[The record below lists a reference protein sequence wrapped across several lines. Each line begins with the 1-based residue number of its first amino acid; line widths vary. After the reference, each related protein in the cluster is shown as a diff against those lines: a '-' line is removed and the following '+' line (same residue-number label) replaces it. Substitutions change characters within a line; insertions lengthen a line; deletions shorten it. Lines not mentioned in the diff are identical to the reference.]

1 MIISSGRPDAGLEVI
16 PQDLLRAIAGAQVGD
31 FAVSAS

>member
-1 MIISSGRPDAGLEVI
+1 VIISYCRPDAGLEVM